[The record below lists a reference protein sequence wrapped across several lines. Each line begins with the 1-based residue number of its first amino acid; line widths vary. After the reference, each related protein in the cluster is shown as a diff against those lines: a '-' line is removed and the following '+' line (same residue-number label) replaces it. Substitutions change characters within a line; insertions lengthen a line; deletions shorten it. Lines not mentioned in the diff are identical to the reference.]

1 MKSISSINEEQQKQL
16 SNFESKITE
25 VSQLYESEKDKKEKA
40 NIKLRS
46 YKDKILKC
54 AACINQLKNTR
65 FILSKT
71 VKEYSESI
79 PKWQNDII
87 RASKFL
93 DTQLNELNNENSALK
108 LKLHELE
115 KRIFEFT
122 TPQNDKDAESNE
134 NLVAQVNSEKQILQD
149 QLLGTQKQV
158 EDLLTQNSKLNNEF
172 AGLKLK
178 YDDLLNAQLPIM
190 VDENK
195 TLKDQLNQLTQRIS
209 ELSASNSDLNEMVC
223 SLEKKNK
230 KLKESLM
237 SVQQNEDNNETV
249 KNLNLQIRALES
261 EKATLVKEKLNA
273 KDNLVEIDIQN
284 KALVD
289 QVNKLQSDL
298 EAIKI
303 QYDTVLK
310 QKEDLQSDIATS
322 THSEIDTLK
331 KEKQALQEC
340 YDLLKKDFENLN
352 DLNGLLKD
360 EVETLK
366 MSLEQP
372 NDGAEHLSD
381 LNVSLQADIVKLE
394 TKLSAY
400 KQENASLLA
409 EVKESR
415 VKIKEVEAIKA
426 DYGDTKQKLASY
438 KTENAE
444 LLNEMKEINQV
455 LKERGEA
462 ISKLQKAIAEMERLI
477 ETLEKDRDESN
488 TIKED
493 MVKKISA
500 LENELKNAQQ
510 ASSSTNAEVE
520 QQLATMR
527 SNAFKLAAE
536 KEAVITA
543 LKEEIEKLKE
553 NQQHSPVEL
562 PNEDNMSTST
572 ISKADDH
579 SRMKDLDESFED
591 K

>member
-178 YDDLLNAQLPIM
+178 YDNLLNAQLPIM

-209 ELSASNSDLNEMVC
+209 ELSASNSDLNEIVC

-273 KDNLVEIDIQN
+273 KDILVEIDIQN

-426 DYGDTKQKLASY
+426 DYGDTKTKLASY

-553 NQQHSPVEL
+553 NQQNSPVEL

>member
-178 YDDLLNAQLPIM
+178 YDNLLNAQLPIM

-209 ELSASNSDLNEMVC
+209 ELSASNSDLNEIVC

-273 KDNLVEIDIQN
+273 KDILVEIDIQN

-426 DYGDTKQKLASY
+426 DYGDTKTKLASY

-488 TIKED
+488 KIKED

-553 NQQHSPVEL
+553 NQQNSPVEL

>member
-1 MKSISSINEEQQKQL
+1 MKSKSSINEEQQKQL

-25 VSQLYESEKDKKEKA
+25 VSQLYESEKDKKEKG

-237 SVQQNEDNNETV
+237 SVQQNKDNNETV